1 MKEEFLLLDE
11 PESRPE
17 WMDRKDR
24 VASIR
29 SYLASHFGD
38 SDATQRLIPFVKD
51 DKWEVR
57 AEVASAMTMICDRD
71 MNEFLPLLTDI
82 NGYVAEA
89 ARFAVDRRRVRSKA
103 NSKQDRSELTIF
115 QNLEKMRRTCG
126 AEVAELARKDIE
138 SAYEL
143 TVGYAAHD
151 IRGILDPIVSDL
163 ETMYNTAADYL
174 PSAALVRLNQCRQN
188 IDARLEMLLRMVD
201 DMQTLAKQT
210 PPERM
215 RENLRDLL
223 LAALGDVL
231 NMFTAKNRAIDQIEF
246 DTDGIP
252 NDATVSVDRQS
263 ILRSFRNLI
272 KNAVESYMP
281 SSGVLTP
288 GRVEICAREVQDGA
302 EVTIRDYGMGMTAA
316 ELKNARMF
324 LPRSTSKKKTGS
336 GLGMAIAYSKIK
348 AHGGTLNID
357 SEGKGKGVTATVFLP
372 SEGGVKNEC

>member
-1 MKEEFLLLDE
+1 
-11 PESRPE
+11 
-17 WMDRKDR
+17 
-24 VASIR
+24 
-29 SYLASHFGD
+29 
-38 SDATQRLIPFVKD
+38 
-51 DKWEVR
+51 
-57 AEVASAMTMICDRD
+57 
-71 MNEFLPLLTDI
+71 
-82 NGYVAEA
+82 
-89 ARFAVDRRRVRSKA
+89 
-103 NSKQDRSELTIF
+103 
-115 QNLEKMRRTCG
+115 
-126 AEVAELARKDIE
+126 
-138 SAYEL
+138 
-143 TVGYAAHD
+143 
-151 IRGILDPIVSDL
+151 
-163 ETMYNTAADYL
+163 MYNTAADYL

-252 NDATVSVDRQS
+252 TDATVSVDRQS

-288 GRVEICAREVQDGA
+288 GTVEICAREVQDGA

-372 SEGGVKNEC
+372 SAGGVKNEC